1 MNVGFALVLFFMTVL
16 YPFLIFGLLPF
27 FLMHY
32 LSRRAYK
39 LGFQDAFFT
48 CFESVMSRNEAF
60 PTYQFLRLSCTTVE
74 AYFLAKK
81 EFKTTHTSGNR

>member
-1 MNVGFALVLFFMTVL
+1 MNVGFALVLFFMAFL

-32 LSRRAYK
+32 LSRRAYT
-39 LGFQDAFFT
+39 LGFQAAFFT
-48 CFESVMSRNEAF
+48 YFDSVMSRNEAF

-81 EFKTTHTSGNR
+81 EFKITHTSGNH